1 MSANVNFSAGS
12 RTTKTAPSGP
22 AVSPSA
28 KNKSHMILPYEVL
41 FNLVGRRVTV
51 LLTKGSQELEGTL
64 QSVDSDKGDML
75 LSDVVR
81 YTWAPSRSSDE
92 EETAA
97 AAAGNGQCTLGTVS
111 EEEGCSKCFGGGQR
125 RELSRCSQ
133 AMLNSAFVALVTP
146 TLFIPEERHS
156 ALRAHEHTI
165 A

>member
-1 MSANVNFSAGS
+1 
-12 RTTKTAPSGP
+12 
-22 AVSPSA
+22 
-28 KNKSHMILPYEVL
+28 MILPYEVL

-64 QSVDSDKGDML
+64 QAVDSDKGDML

-97 AAAGNGQCTLGTVS
+97 AAAGNRQCNLGRVS
-111 EEEGCSKCFGGGQR
+111 EEEGCSNCVGGGQR
-125 RELSRCSQ
+125 RELSRCRQ

-146 TLFIPEERHS
+146 TLFIPEGGHS
-156 ALRAHEHTI
+156 ASPAHEHTI